1 MDQLT
6 SFERDVLSGKICPYC
21 MCETIRVTDREIYG
35 PQSNYNKS
43 FIQCIENRDHYVG
56 TFSNGQ
62 SLGRLADAGLR
73 KLKREGHEVF
83 DKLWQG
89 ENATFKTRDKAYIW
103 LSRKMG
109 LSKELTH
116 FAMFNDEQCLQSVR
130 IVNSY
135 MKIPKWV
142 RHLIK

>member
-73 KLKREGHEVF
+73 KFLINYGKVKTQRSKLVTKHISGFQEKWGCLK
-83 DKLWQG
+83 
-89 ENATFKTRDKAYIW
+89 
-103 LSRKMG
+103 S
-109 LSKELTH
+109 
-116 FAMFNDEQCLQSVR
+116 
-130 IVNSY
+130 
-135 MKIPKWV
+135 
-142 RHLIK
+142 